1 MSLGVS
7 TRLYAVCSIVAY
19 CIIIFHYAHNSR
31 HLNITHINIKPI
43 HVSNQRK
50 NKRRERIELAKNKD
64 KINNN
69 YIYGEGGGEND
80 VVEIRPIRSIS
91 PRDGHEWRFLPNDKF
106 PFSRP
111 SQHLPHYHTE
121 QLVNNAPVHVPI
133 QLPS

>member
-1 MSLGVS
+1 MS
-7 TRLYAVCSIVAY
+7 TRLYVVCSIVAY
-19 CIIIFHYAHNSR
+19 CIIFHYAHNSR

-80 VVEIRPIRSIS
+80 VVEIRPIRR
-91 PRDGHEWRFLPNDKF
+91 RDAVEAGLDYWIDDSDFEREKQRRIAIKNRKVSFLSMAIDP
-106 PFSRP
+106 
-111 SQHLPHYHTE
+111 LP
-121 QLVNNAPVHVPI
+121 
-133 QLPS
+133 

>member
-1 MSLGVS
+1 M
-7 TRLYAVCSIVAY
+7 YAVCSIVAY

-80 VVEIRPIRSIS
+80 VVEIRPIRR
-91 PRDGHEWRFLPNDKF
+91 RDAVEAGLDYWIDDSDFEREKQRRIAIKNRKVSFLSMAIDP
-106 PFSRP
+106 
-111 SQHLPHYHTE
+111 LP
-121 QLVNNAPVHVPI
+121 
-133 QLPS
+133 